1 MDTDHS
7 VYFDADSLPEPRNQ
21 YVCWI
26 DIMGVQSKL
35 LESMPQC
42 ANALY
47 KFHETLCEVD
57 VWDELET
64 YPLMDGVYIMSDRR
78 DQMEEFLN
86 QSFYKLAELV
96 NEECL
101 ANDQDG
107 SDTKNIKHAILPRAG
122 LAFGPI
128 LHSKDFSSEVSEI
141 FSDYHNHMSEIPM
154 GMPMIQANRSETN
167 APPFGTYVHESARG
181 FSPLKEESLPNK
193 DGSPDD
199 LADDESPYV
208 NRLRYVWHDWTL
220 ALSDD
225 DRNEELVEN
234 LAKILEY
241 YFLFSLKNHHHIP
254 HYSPDKILQHAQ
266 QTAQYFNDFDYET
279 TNFDYEKIATA
290 GRTWS

>member
-7 VYFDADSLPEPRNQ
+7 VYFDADSLPDPKNQ

-47 KFHETLCEVD
+47 KFHETLCEVE
-57 VWDELET
+57 VWDKLET
-64 YPLMDGVYIMSDRR
+64 YPLMDGVYVMADRR
-78 DQMEEFLN
+78 DQMEKFLN
-86 QSFYKLAELV
+86 QSFTNLAKLV
-96 NEECL
+96 NQECL
-101 ANDQDG
+101 TGEQD
-107 SDTKNIKHAILPRAG
+107 DLATEKIKHAIIPRAG

-128 LHSKDFSSEVSEI
+128 LHSKDFSEEVSEI

-154 GMPMIQANRSETN
+154 GMPMVQANQYETK

-181 FSPLKEESLPNK
+181 FSPLKEESLPDR
-193 DGSPDD
+193 DGSPED

-220 ALSDD
+220 SLASEDYDEKL
-225 DRNEELVEN
+225 LQG
-234 LAKILEY
+234 LAKILED
-241 YFLFSLKNHHHIP
+241 YFLYSLKNHHHIP
-254 HYSPDKILQHAQ
+254 HYSPEKILQHAQ
-266 QTAQYFNDFDYET
+266 QTAQYFDE
-279 TNFDYEKIATA
+279 FDYEKITDA